1 MHVKA
6 AMQRGGRL
14 RVAIL
19 WSGGHSSSVAGR
31 RGGAGYVA
39 AMLRG
44 EKAAWLRA
52 SGCGRRC
59 SLGVVRRY
67 TRAERERCIGK
78 VMRQCSGG
86 GAAMQQ
92 DHRTAWR
99 RCNTRLA
106 RAATPRGGD

>member
-1 MHVKA
+1 MYVKA

-14 RVAIL
+14 RAAML
-19 WSGGHSSSVAGR
+19 WSGGRSSSVAGQ

-52 SGCGRRC
+52 AGCWRRC
-59 SLGVVRRY
+59 SSGVVLRY

-78 VMRQCSGG
+78 AMRQCSGG

-99 RCNTRLA
+99 RCSTRLA
-106 RAATPRGGD
+106 RAATQRGSD